1 MEKNYFI
8 DVVINKEKL
17 SDGSAVFVAHC
28 TSLGISSQGLT
39 MEEVMVNI
47 KEASELYL
55 EEEPEKYEELST
67 EEPPMFSVIEVKRN
81 AQAPNIIQLE
91 SVIKEDIQWSLHGK

>member
-8 DVVINKEKL
+8 DVVMNKEKL
-17 SDGSAVFVAHC
+17 SDGSPIFVAHC
-28 TSLGISSQGLT
+28 MSLGISSQGVT
-39 MEEVMVNI
+39 MEEAMVNI
-47 KEASELYL
+47 KEASALYL

-81 AQAPNIIQLE
+81 AQTTT
-91 SVIKEDIQWSLHGK
+91 VIR

>member
-17 SDGSAVFVAHC
+17 SDGSTVFVAHC
-28 TSLGISSQGLT
+28 MSLGITSQGLT
-39 MEEVMVNI
+39 TEEAMANI

-55 EEEPEKYEELST
+55 EEEPEKYEELSVGGA
-67 EEPPMFSVIEVKRN
+67 PIFSVIEVKRN
-81 AQAPNIIQLE
+81 AKASTIIR
-91 SVIKEDIQWSLHGK
+91 